1 MKRFNLDEY
10 LKDPNREIITRD
22 GDSVRIICKKLSD
35 GSKRNIQGRLS
46 KRA

>member
-1 MKRFNLDEY
+1 MKQFNLTEY
-10 LKDPNREIITRD
+10 LKNPDRQIITRD

>member
-1 MKRFNLDEY
+1 MKQFNLEEY
-10 LKDPNREIITRD
+10 LENPDRRIITRD
-22 GDSVRIICKKLSD
+22 GDSVRIICKKSSD